1 MTSRIPGG
9 DGGGCDGGGGGIEG
23 GDGGRNGGGRGGNIG
38 LCTATRS
45 ESSPVPSALLT
56 DSVTLSVDK
65 TPLSNSLASSP
76 PPGAVTD
83 NTALADTK
91 LRLLTFTPVVSK
103 TGGTV
108 SCSVRFTSV
117 ERSERVNLTD
127 NEEGGATPSD
137 RRVVPLADCIS
148 DTMRQVGYANMQD
161 CSRESTLALGVDD
174 VKLTSHVCVMVT
186 AELEPSATSV
196 KFPMD

>member
-45 ESSPVPSALLT
+45 ELSPVPSALLT

-83 NTALADTK
+83 NTALVDTK
-91 LRLLTFTPVVSK
+91 LRLLTSTPVVSK
-103 TGGTV
+103 AGGTE

-127 NEEGGATPSD
+127 DEEGGATP
-137 RRVVPLADCIS
+137 
-148 DTMRQVGYANMQD
+148 MRQVGYASTQA
-161 CSRESTLALGVDD
+161 CSRELTLALGVDD
-174 VKLTSHVCVMVT
+174 VNTTSHVCVMVT
-186 AELEPSATSV
+186 AELESSATSV
-196 KFPMD
+196 KFSMDSMNR